1 MGGLK
6 EMSIIYA
13 NKEINVN
20 EINCGETA
28 KVTLSLTA
36 QPDFIT
42 SPADIVLLIDRS
54 CSLAGVPF
62 SLLKQSLYQFIEQID
77 EASDGTQN
85 GIIGNGSRIGLV
97 SFAGEAQINVPLSTS
112 LETLKNAIE
121 DLTTGCNSNH
131 YAAFTTATQVL
142 NTTSQNRKFIVLFTA
157 SHNTLGED
165 PAIAAQAAKNAG
177 IIIYGIGVTGLG
189 GLETERLKTW
199 VSQPSE
205 EYAFI
210 TNALT
215 ELNDIFEELA
225 DEIIG
230 TRGVTNV
237 VVTETLNPDFTIT
250 NILTPNYGTV
260 RQNNDNQLTWS
271 ISTLGTNETQEAV
284 LEFYITHTGT
294 TAGIKEINRAITY
307 CDNEGTSVT
316 FPSPTIT
323 VNDNCNCPTTL
334 SPITLEVNAGNC
346 REYQLYNAETRTNE
360 TLALNVIIKNLNQAR
375 ELTLRV
381 ILFETRNSCLEEERD
396 IQTFTISPTNCT
408 CSSCSTNVIIR
419 DINFTLPATENLL
432 KIILVTQYTNN

>member
-1 MGGLK
+1 
-6 EMSIIYA
+6 MSIIYA

-20 EINCGETA
+20 EINCDESL

-62 SLLKQSLYQFIEQID
+62 SLLKQSLYQFIDQID
-77 EASDGTQN
+77 TASDGTQN

-112 LETLKNAIE
+112 AETLRNAIE

-142 NTTSQNRKFIVLFTA
+142 NTTSQNRKFIVIFTA

-165 PAIAAQAAKNAG
+165 PAIAAQAAKDAG
-177 IIIYGIGVTGLG
+177 ITIYGIGVTGLG

-215 ELNDIFEELA
+215 ELNDIFEEVA
-225 DEIIG
+225 NEIIG

-237 VVTETLNPDFTIT
+237 VVTETLNQDFTIT
-250 NILTPNYGTV
+250 NILTPHYGTV
-260 RQNNDNQLTWS
+260 RQNSDNQLTWS
-271 ISTLGTNETQEAV
+271 ITSLGTKETQEAI
-284 LEFYITHTGT
+284 LEFYITHTSTTTGT
-294 TAGIKEINRAITY
+294 KQVNQSITY
-307 CDNEGTSVT
+307 CDNEGTTVT
-316 FPSPTIT
+316 FPSPTVT

-334 SPITLEVNAGNC
+334 SPITLEINAGSC
-346 REYQLYNAETRTNE
+346 REYSLHTAEENSTNE
-360 TLALNVIIKNLNQAR
+360 QLSLNVVIRNLNTTR
-375 ELTLRV
+375 ELTLRA
-381 ILFETRNSCLEEERD
+381 ILIEIRNNCIEEERD
-396 IQTFTISPTNCT
+396 IQIFVSTPTNCS
-408 CSSCSTNVIIR
+408 CSSCNSNAIIR
-419 DINFTLPATENLL
+419 DIRFTLPTTENPL
-432 KIILVTQYTNN
+432 KLRLTAQYTNN